1 MRGGLLARRHFGLA
15 GVRRPAPRRPVSIS
29 IRPPQRRSCSCVECR
44 SRRSATC
51 ARSGSV
57 DCGRPTLCLSFI
69 RRSSCAAT
77 RSHYRKR
84 SGRWVTRK
92 YQQAMTIGNTAGKH
106 CWWPALPTF
115 VCSATRFGIV
125 KRPSVR
131 KAYAIESGYGAPFA
145 MAAAAASKEGQRGKT

>member
-29 IRPPQRRSCSCVECR
+29 IRPPQRRSCSCVECT

-51 ARSGSV
+51 AHPGSA
-57 DCGRPTLCLSFI
+57 DCGRPTPRLSFI

-84 SGRWVTRK
+84 AGRWVTRK
-92 YQQAMTIGNTAGKH
+92 YRQAMTIGNTAGKH

-125 KRPSVR
+125 NRASVR
-131 KAYAIESGYGAPFA
+131 RAYRHSIWLCAPFVVA
-145 MAAAAASKEGQRGKT
+145 VAAALKERHRGKT